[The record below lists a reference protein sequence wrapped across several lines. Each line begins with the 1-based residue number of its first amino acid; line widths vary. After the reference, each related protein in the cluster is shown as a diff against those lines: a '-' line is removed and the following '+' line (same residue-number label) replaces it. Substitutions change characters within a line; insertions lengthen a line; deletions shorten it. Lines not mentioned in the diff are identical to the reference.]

1 LPNILLDTR
10 ITCGYWGTIVKNN
23 VRRKLHRNIRLIYG
37 LAFFYCFMVIVPVLV
52 PFFMEKGLSLADIF
66 YLQAVFATVIVVFEA
81 PSGYFA
87 DVFGRKTAL
96 VIGSVMHGFAYFY
109 LNFADDLASLI
120 AFEIMAG
127 IAASLLSG
135 ADLALLYDTQK
146 ALQDEE
152 DIEHSK
158 AIAQLGFF
166 RSASEGLGALV
177 GGALVLWSFE
187 AMVAVQSL
195 AAWMCLILAF
205 LIIEPPYK
213 KSEGSNKHIRISM
226 ILRHLFAGDPVL
238 RNVVIAIPLY
248 NLATFHVA
256 WLMQPYWA
264 AEGISIA
271 MFGLLWFSQS
281 IVVAAAARF
290 GFVIERRYGAVFSLL
305 VIGLLPILGHFG
317 MAWAQGWSGILIG
330 LLLFAG
336 RGLNQVILVNAM
348 NRRIPSEF
356 RATANSFTSF
366 LFRLSFI
373 VTGPLVGY
381 LAEAWGLKSTLMALG
396 LSSILLFVLVMTPL
410 IQSVKALPQQVAA

>member
-1 LPNILLDTR
+1 MR
-10 ITCGYWGTIVKNN
+10 GYWGTIVHK
-23 VRRKLHRNIRLIYG
+23 KLHRNIKVIYG
-37 LAFFYCFMVIVPVLV
+37 LAFFYSFMVIVPVIV
-52 PFFMEKGLSLADIF
+52 PFFMSKGLSLADIF
-66 YLQAVFATVIVVFEA
+66 YLQAVFATAIVVFEA

-87 DVFGRKTAL
+87 DVFGRKIAL
-96 VIGSVMHGFAYFY
+96 VIGSAIHGLAYLY

-120 AFEIMAG
+120 VFELMAG
-127 IAASLLSG
+127 IATSLLSG

-146 ALQDEE
+146 ALSDDD
-152 DIEHSK
+152 DIEHSDG
-158 AIAQLGFF
+158 ISQLGFF
-166 RSASEGLGALV
+166 RSSSEGLGALL

-187 AMVAVQSL
+187 IMVIVQSA
-195 AAWMCLILAF
+195 AAWMCLALAL
-205 LIIEPPYK
+205 LIVEPPYK
-213 KSEGSNKHIRISM
+213 KSNDKSNRIQIVS
-226 ILRHLFAGDPVL
+226 ILRHLFTSDPIL

-264 AEGISIA
+264 EAGVSLA

-281 IVVAAAARF
+281 LVVAAAAKF

-305 VIGLLPILGHFG
+305 LMGILPIAGHFG

-330 LLLFAG
+330 LLLFAS

-366 LFRLSFI
+366 LFRLAFI
-373 VTGPLVGY
+373 VTGPIVGY
-381 LAEAWGLKSTLMALG
+381 LAEARGLEMTLTALG
-396 LSSILLFVLVMTPL
+396 VSSLLLFAFVMFPL
-410 IQSVKALPQQVAA
+410 IQSVKALPQRAAA

>member
-1 LPNILLDTR
+1 MKNI
-10 ITCGYWGTIVKNN
+10 VH
-23 VRRKLHRNIRLIYG
+23 RKLYRNIRIIYG
-37 LAFFYCFMVIVPVLV
+37 LAFFYSFGVIVPIIV
-52 PFFMEKGLSLADIF
+52 PFFMSKGLSLADIF
-66 YLQAVFATVIVVFEA
+66 YLQAVFATAIVVFEA

-96 VIGSVMHGFAYFY
+96 VIGSMIHGLAYLY
-109 LNFADDLASLI
+109 LNYADDLASLI
-120 AFEIMAG
+120 IFEIMAG

-146 ALQDEE
+146 AIQDDD

-158 AIAQLGFF
+158 GISQLGFF
-166 RSASEGLGALV
+166 RNSSEGLGALA

-187 AMVAVQSL
+187 LVIIVQSA
-195 AAWMCLILAF
+195 AAWMCIILAL
-205 LIIEPPYK
+205 LIFEPPYK
-213 KSEGSNKHIRISM
+213 KAEGNSNRIQIAT
-226 ILRHLFAGDPVL
+226 ILRHLFTSDPVL

-248 NLATFHVA
+248 NLATFHIA

-264 AEGISIA
+264 AEGIPLS

-281 IVVAAAARF
+281 IVVAAAAKF

-305 VIGLLPILGHFG
+305 LMGLLPIVGHFG
-317 MAWAQGWSGILIG
+317 IAWAQGWNGVLLG
-330 LLLFAG
+330 LLLFAS

-366 LFRLSFI
+366 LFRLAFI
-373 VTGPLVGY
+373 STGPLIGY
-381 LAEAWGLKSTLMALG
+381 LAETKGLEITLNVLG
-396 LSSILLFVLVMTPL
+396 LSSILMFGLVMIPL
-410 IQSVKALPQQVAA
+410 IQSVKALPQRAAA

>member
-1 LPNILLDTR
+1 MQ
-10 ITCGYWGTIVKNN
+10 K
-23 VRRKLHRNIRLIYG
+23 KLHRNIRVIYG
-37 LAFFYCFMVIVPVLV
+37 LAFFYSFMVIVPVIV
-52 PFFMEKGLSLADIF
+52 PFFMAKGLSLADIF
-66 YLQAVFATVIVVFEA
+66 YLQAVFATAIVVFEA

-96 VIGSVMHGFAYFY
+96 VIGSIIHGFGYLY

-120 AFEIMAG
+120 VFEIMVG

-146 ALQDEE
+146 EIQNGV

-158 AIAQLGFF
+158 AISHLGFF
-166 RSASEGLGALV
+166 RSSSEGLGALV

-187 AMVAVQSL
+187 AVVVVQS
-195 AAWMCLILAF
+195 AVAWMCLALAL

-213 KSEGSNKHIRISM
+213 KSTSSSNRIQISE
-226 ILRHLFAGDPVL
+226 ILRHLFTSDPVL
-238 RNVVIAIPLY
+238 RNLVIAIPLY
-248 NLATFHVA
+248 SLATFHVA
-256 WLMQPYWA
+256 WLMQPYWEA
-264 AEGISIA
+264 QGISLA

-290 GFVIERRYGAVFSLL
+290 GFAIERRYGAIFSLIL
-305 VIGLLPILGHFG
+305 MGLLPIVGHFG
-317 MAWAQGWSGILIG
+317 MAWAQGWIGILIG
-330 LLLFAG
+330 LALFAS

-366 LFRLSFI
+366 LFRLGFI
-373 VTGPLVGY
+373 TTGPVIGY
-381 LAEAWGLKSTLMALG
+381 LAQAQGLEITLNVLG
-396 LSSILLFVLVMTPL
+396 LSSILLFALVMMPL
-410 IQSVKALPQQVAA
+410 IQSVKAIPQQLAA

>member
-1 LPNILLDTR
+1 MQ
-10 ITCGYWGTIVKNN
+10 K
-23 VRRKLHRNIRLIYG
+23 KLHRNIKAIYG
-37 LAFFYCFMVIVPVLV
+37 LAFFYSFMVIVPVIV
-52 PFFMEKGLSLADIF
+52 PFFMSKGLSLADIF

-96 VIGSVMHGFAYFY
+96 VIGSVIHGLGYLY
-109 LNFADDLASLI
+109 LNFANDLSSLI
-120 AFEIMAG
+120 VFELMVG

-146 ALQDEE
+146 TLQDGD

-158 AIAQLGFF
+158 AISQLGFF
-166 RSASEGLGALV
+166 RSSSEGLGALV
-177 GGALVLWSFE
+177 GGALALWSFE
-187 AMVAVQSL
+187 VLVIVQSA
-195 AAWMCLILAF
+195 AAWVCLILAL

-213 KSEGSNKHIRISM
+213 KAAGKSERIQIPK
-226 ILRHLFAGDPVL
+226 ILQHLFMSDPVL

-264 AEGISIA
+264 AEGISLS

-290 GFVIERRYGAVFSLL
+290 GFVLERRYGAVASLL
-305 VIGLLPILGHFG
+305 LIGLLPIAGHFG

-330 LLLFAG
+330 LLLFAC

-366 LFRLSFI
+366 LFRLAFI
-373 VTGPLVGY
+373 VTGPVVGY
-381 LAEAWGLKSTLMALG
+381 LAEVRGLDITLNALG
-396 LSSILLFVLVMTPL
+396 AASILIFVLVMVPL
-410 IQSVKALPQQVAA
+410 VQSVKAIPQRVAA

>member
-1 LPNILLDTR
+1 
-10 ITCGYWGTIVKNN
+10 VKNN
-23 VRRKLHRNIRLIYG
+23 VHRKLHRNIKIIYG
-37 LAFFYCFMVIVPVLV
+37 LAFFYSFMVIVPVIV

-66 YLQAVFATVIVVFEA
+66 YLQAVFAAAIVVFET

-96 VIGSVMHGFAYFY
+96 VIGSIIHGLAYLY
-109 LNFADDLASLI
+109 LNFADDLTSLI
-120 AFEIMAG
+120 IFEIMAG

-146 ALQDEE
+146 TLQNGD
-152 DIEHSK
+152 DIEHSST
-158 AIAQLGFF
+158 ISQLGFF
-166 RSASEGLGALV
+166 RSSSEGLGALV
-177 GGALVLWSFE
+177 GGVLVLWSFE
-187 AMVAVQSL
+187 SVVIVQSA
-195 AAWMCLILAF
+195 AAWMCLILAL
-205 LIIEPPYK
+205 LIIEPTYK
-213 KSEGSNKHIRISM
+213 KAESESNRIEITA
-226 ILRHLFAGDPVL
+226 ILRHLFTGDPVL

-248 NLATFHVA
+248 NLATLHVA

-264 AEGISIA
+264 AEGILLS

-290 GFVIERRYGAVFSLL
+290 GFVIERRYGAVFSLAL
-305 VIGLLPILGHFG
+305 MGLLPIAGYFG

-330 LLLFAG
+330 LLLFAS

-366 LFRLSFI
+366 LFRLGFI
-373 VTGPLVGY
+373 VTGPVIGY
-381 LAEAWGLKSTLMALG
+381 LAEARGLEITLNVLG
-396 LSSILLFVLVMTPL
+396 LSSILIFALVMIPL
-410 IQSVKALPQQVAA
+410 IQSVKALPQRVTA